1 MDVKSSSCKRS
12 RNSHVP
18 RMRIV
23 DLPLMILI
31 DILSRLS
38 IKSIFQCKTVCKFWY
53 NVLSYDPLF
62 VKMYQTRSQIFPC
75 IYLIDGVGNPS
86 FLEIKPEYSSYA
98 HHCNRPIQ
106 LTPKFHYPP
115 GSVFLV
121 GLCNGFTC
129 FVNDST
135 NIDQKH
141 SLYIGNPLLGEYFE
155 VKLPKW
161 EITDCGVTYGFCF
174 SKASGKYKVLRLVVG
189 KLTKVSGLEV
199 YTLGI
204 GEKWRNVGKI
214 PCPACYKFGKVNI
227 NGALHWM
234 DSEKNDIIYSFD
246 IETEKIKSLPAPL
259 GLVNPPWNLK
269 LVELGNYLCLTD
281 YYNTNIDIW
290 RMKEYGISE
299 SWTKD
304 IILVDSIPRSMV
316 HFNFEPILMWKDG
329 EILIQ
334 SGTKL
339 ALYDPKMKSFR
350 LVYFHSEVITAVTYI
365 PSFYSLKTVMGDKF
379 QVSNVYPKT
388 RIV

>member
-1 MDVKSSSCKRS
+1 
-12 RNSHVP
+12 
-18 RMRIV
+18 
-23 DLPLMILI
+23 
-31 DILSRLS
+31 
-38 IKSIFQCKTVCKFWY
+38 
-53 NVLSYDPLF
+53 
-62 VKMYQTRSQIFPC
+62 MYQTRSQIFPC

-98 HHCNRPIQ
+98 RHCNRPIQ

-199 YTLGI
+199 YTVGV
-204 GEKWRNVGKI
+204 GEKWRNVE
-214 PCPACYKFGKVNI
+214 KV
-227 NGALHWM
+227 
-234 DSEKNDIIYSFD
+234 
-246 IETEKIKSLPAPL
+246 KSLPAPP

-290 RMKEYGISE
+290 RMKEYGVSE

-304 IILVDSIPRSMV
+304 IILVDSIPRGLV

-329 EILIQ
+329 ELLIQ

-350 LVYFHSEVITAVTYI
+350 LVYFYSEVITAITYI